1 MVDETHELVRH
12 MLKDNSGEAK
22 HMPNFKNLVGAQKSK
37 FVKPL
42 FTGARAFMHATNKGN
57 AFLIYA
63 LMQ

>member
-1 MVDETHELVRH
+1 MVDETHELICH
-12 MLKDNSGEAK
+12 MLKDNLGEAK

-37 FVKPL
+37 FFKPL
-42 FTGARAFMHATNKGN
+42 FTRARAFMHVANKGN